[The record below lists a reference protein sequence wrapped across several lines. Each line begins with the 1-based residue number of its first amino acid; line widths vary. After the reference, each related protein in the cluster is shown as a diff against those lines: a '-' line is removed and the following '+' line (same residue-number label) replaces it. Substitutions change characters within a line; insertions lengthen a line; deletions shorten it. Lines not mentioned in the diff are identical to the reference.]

1 MDWTPFVRLMVAAAF
16 AAGIGLDR
24 ELRAKPAGLRTN
36 IVVGVAA
43 AAFAYASVTNFPFD
57 VDESRVAAQI
67 VSGIGFLG
75 GGAIFA
81 AGGKPHGLTT
91 AAALWGSAAAGLNA
105 GIGAYAT
112 GLALVIIT
120 VVVLWPLEWVGG
132 LVLGARRRSDI
143 NVQLIVRD
151 LSAATAVRA
160 LVGDADISLMQLDL
174 RPFGD
179 RVAMGMTLYGRP
191 TAVLEL
197 TSRLAQRPDVDF
209 LSEEALP
216 SRSAAR
222 RWEVHPQ

>member
-1 MDWTPFVRLMVAAAF
+1 MDWTPFVRLLAAAAF

-132 LVLGARRRSDI
+132 LLLGARRRSDV
-143 NVQLIVRD
+143 NVQMIVRD

-160 LVGDADISLMQLDL
+160 VIGDADVRLMQLDL

-191 TAVLEL
+191 AHVLQL

-216 SRSAAR
+216 SVSGTGRS
-222 RWEVHPQ
+222 EVHPQ